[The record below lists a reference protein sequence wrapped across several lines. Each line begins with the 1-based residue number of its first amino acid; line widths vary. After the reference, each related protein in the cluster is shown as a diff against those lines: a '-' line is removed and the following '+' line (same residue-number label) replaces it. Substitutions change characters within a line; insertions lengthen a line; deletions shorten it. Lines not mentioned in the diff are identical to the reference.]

1 MCLAD
6 LHYRS
11 QAWAGT
17 ERVHSAE
24 VCIVKVANE
33 TIQAGTSV
41 PKVHLMHL
49 FRLDRYSTGSEEDTA
64 VSILDLVSKR
74 DSPGVIRARPIL
86 LTTLAVVPGSAIML
100 TDPVFGG
107 LAISL
112 IFGTFASSALTII
125 IMVPVFHY
133 RAKRGNTDQIDRS
146 GTFVSLPEAK
156 S

>member
-1 MCLAD
+1 MHDKICHLGATGCPAEHRNKAHD
-6 LHYRS
+6 QQFAKLV
-11 QAWAGT
+11 T
-17 ERVHSAE
+17 RVVGPVIGLQKGDPRPRTPPPE
-24 VCIVKVANE
+24 NRKTPRI
-33 TIQAGTSV
+33 
-41 PKVHLMHL
+41 
-49 FRLDRYSTGSEEDTA
+49 R
-64 VSILDLVSKR
+64 LVSKR

-86 LTTLAVVPGSAIML
+86 LTTLAVVLGSAIKL
-100 TDPVFGG
+100 TDSVFGG

-133 RAKRGNTDQIDRS
+133 RAKRGNMDQIDRS